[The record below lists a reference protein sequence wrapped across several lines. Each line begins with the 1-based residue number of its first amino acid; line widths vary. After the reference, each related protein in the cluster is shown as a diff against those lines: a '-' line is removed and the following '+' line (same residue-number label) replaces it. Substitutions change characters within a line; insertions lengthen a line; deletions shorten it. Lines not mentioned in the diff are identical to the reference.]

1 MTEKTVQF
9 PSIKDVPAPKWERLA
24 QKRIYFGHQS
34 VGNNIINGIK
44 DLMEENPGIRLTI
57 LETNN
62 PADFA
67 RPFFGHS
74 KVGKNSYPKSK
85 IDAFEN
91 LMEQGIGGKA
101 DFAFLKFCFVDV
113 NSNTNIEN
121 VFSDYK
127 KAMSRLKSNYQ
138 DTTFIHVTV
147 PLETTKTSWK
157 TWIKKLMRKKEIWEY
172 DHNVARNKF
181 NDLLKKE
188 YKGKEPVFDLA
199 KIESTYP
206 DGRAETFTR
215 EEKRYYSLVP
225 AYTPDGAHLNEVG
238 RKKVA
243 EQLLILLANL
253 SE

>member
-1 MTEKTVQF
+1 MSKLK
-9 PSIKDVPAPKWERLA
+9 IK
-24 QKRIYFGHQS
+24 
-34 VGNNIINGIK
+34 
-44 DLMEENPGIRLTI
+44 
-57 LETNN
+57 
-62 PADFA
+62 
-67 RPFFGHS
+67 
-74 KVGKNSYPKSK
+74 
-85 IDAFEN
+85 
-91 LMEQGIGGKA
+91 
-101 DFAFLKFCFVDV
+101 
-113 NSNTNIEN
+113 
-121 VFSDYK
+121 
-127 KAMSRLKSNYQ
+127 YQ

-147 PLETTKTSWK
+147 PLGTTKTSWK

-215 EEKRYYSLVP
+215 EEKIYYSLVP
-225 AYTPDGAHLNEVG
+225 GYTHDGAHLNEIG

-253 SE
+253 N